1 LIDSFHRRYC
11 EKTTQYEPF
20 ISVGKAVLTI
30 GILDFRPSNGVEPLM
45 AIDSQPISY
54 SIIIPVFNE
63 EAVLPVLLRRL
74 DLLLARLHG
83 SSEAIF
89 VDDGSSDSSP
99 IVLQAFVKRDP
110 RFRYIGLS
118 RNFGHQVAITAGMD
132 AAQGK
137 AIVVMDADL
146 QDPPEVVEQLIAK
159 WEEGYD
165 VVYARR
171 LSRAGESLF
180 KRATAHLFYRMLGR
194 MTSIGIPADV
204 GDFRLIDRK
213 VLDVLRQM
221 PERDRF
227 VRGMIAWLGFRQTE
241 VNFHRVERAAGE
253 TKYPLF
259 KMARLAMNAALG
271 FSDAPLRLAIWCGLL
286 VSCLALLYGGW
297 VLVLWMSNDSH
308 LVAGWSSTILIVSL
322 LCGMNM
328 LMTGIVGLYVGR
340 IHAEVKHRPL
350 YVVQKRLGFERDQA
364 APAHPTIHAVHE

>member
-1 LIDSFHRRYC
+1 
-11 EKTTQYEPF
+11 
-20 ISVGKAVLTI
+20 
-30 GILDFRPSNGVEPLM
+30 M
-45 AIDSQPISY
+45 AIDPRPISY
-54 SIIIPVFNE
+54 SIVIPVFNE

-74 DLLLARLHG
+74 DLLLAGLRKPA
-83 SSEAIF
+83 EAIL

-99 IVLQAFVKRDP
+99 IVLQALVKRDP

-132 AAQGK
+132 AAEGQ
-137 AIVVMDADL
+137 AIIVMDADL

-171 LSRAGESLF
+171 LSRAGESRF
-180 KRATAHLFYRMLGR
+180 KRATAHLFYRMLSR
-194 MTSIGIPADV
+194 MASVGIPSDV

-213 VLDVLRQM
+213 VLDALRQM

-241 VNFHRVERAAGE
+241 VAFHRPERAAGE

-259 KMARLAMNAALG
+259 KMMRLAMNAALG
-271 FSDAPLRLAIWCGLL
+271 FSDVPLRLAIWCGFS
-286 VSCLALLYGGW
+286 VSFLALLYGGSV
-297 VLVLWMSNDSH
+297 VLRWMSNDPH
-308 LVAGWSSTILIVSL
+308 LVVGWSSTIVVVAL

-340 IHAEVKHRPL
+340 IHAEVKRRPL
-350 YVVQKRLGFERDQA
+350 YVVQTRLGFERDQVARDRPA
-364 APAHPTIHAVHE
+364 ARAVHE

>member
-1 LIDSFHRRYC
+1 
-11 EKTTQYEPF
+11 
-20 ISVGKAVLTI
+20 
-30 GILDFRPSNGVEPLM
+30 M
-45 AIDSQPISY
+45 AIDSQAISY
-54 SIIIPVFNE
+54 SIVIPVFNE

-74 DLLLARLHG
+74 DLLLARLDG
-83 SSEAIF
+83 PAEAIF
-89 VDDGSSDSSP
+89 VDDGSSDSSSV
-99 IVLQAFVKRDP
+99 VLRELTKRDP

-118 RNFGHQVAITAGMD
+118 RNFGHQIAITAGMD
-132 AAQGK
+132 AAQGQ
-137 AIVVMDADL
+137 AIIVMDADL

-159 WEEGYD
+159 WKEGYE

-171 LSRAGESLF
+171 LSRAGESPF

-194 MTSIGIPADV
+194 MTDVGIPADV

-227 VRGMIAWLGFRQTE
+227 VRGMIAWLGFRQAE
-241 VNFHRVERAAGE
+241 VAFHRLERAAGE

-259 KMARLAMNAALG
+259 KMVRLALNAALG
-271 FSDAPLRLAIWCGLL
+271 FSDAPLRLAIWSGLV

-297 VLVLWMSNDSH
+297 VLALWMSNDSH
-308 LVAGWSSTILIVSL
+308 LVAGWSSTIVVVSL

-328 LMTGIVGLYVGR
+328 LMTGIVGLYIGR

-350 YVVQKRLGFERDQA
+350 YVVQERLGFGRDQLA
-364 APAHPTIHAVHE
+364 QPGLHAVNE